1 MQLVTRWLLLPLLV
15 LLFACIGC
23 KTTSTSA
30 VDREQDESSRTNNV
44 GKRSPGAKTGKAT
57 LARYTNEVRVVK
69 HYPKWNPVWWFGNVD
84 SPTPPDWYRPHDP
97 CRESRWYW
105 RNSLHNFT
113 HYVIGIKDKRFVRV
127 GKFPQRV
134 MAPEGGW
141 NWAVCKYK
149 FLRLPF
155 ISYQKGGFK
164 FYCGWRERGNFGMKL
179 NF

>member
-1 MQLVTRWLLLPLLV
+1 MPLPFVTCLAFLLLPLFCFL
-15 LLFACIGC
+15 CSGC
-23 KTTSTSA
+23 KTTPA
-30 VDREQDESSRTNNV
+30 PATNQAQAELLQTN
-44 GKRSPGAKTGKAT
+44 KPATRKETTPKKAH
-57 LARYTNEVRVVK
+57 TNEVRVVK

-84 SPTPPDWYRPHDP
+84 RPTPPDWYRPDDP
-97 CRESRWYW
+97 GRQRRWYW

-113 HYVIGIKDKRFVRV
+113 HYVIGIYDKPFVRV
-127 GKFPQRV
+127 GRYPDRV
-134 MAPEGGW
+134 MAPNGGW